1 MRGHSTAARLIQS
14 QQRKSSLKEREDVI
28 SVFLTEEAEQLEPA
42 EVLLAAVLL
51 LLAVCRQ
58 VPQMMKLKQVDDSD
72 VDQLL
77 SAEGFLQDQP
87 LHTAQFTQ
95 SSTDAPSPRPSLS
108 LSPPLSPHPAPLS
121 TPHPLSTSSPHPAP
135 LPAPLLSPP
144 LSTSSPHPAPLPAP
158 PGTAPPVSPS
168 ERPVYPDSC
177 SGKRDRGT

>member
-1 MRGHSTAARLIQS
+1 MRGHCTAARLIQS
-14 QQRKSSLKEREDVI
+14 QRRKSSLKEREDVT

-42 EVLLAAVLL
+42 EVLLAAVL

-87 LHTAQFTQ
+87 LHTAQFTR

-108 LSPPLSPHPAPLS
+108 LPAPLSLSPRPSPHTLPLSPHPTLSPPPLPTPLHLLS
-121 TPHPLSTSSPHPAP
+121 TP
-135 LPAPLLSPP
+135 
-144 LSTSSPHPAPLPAP
+144 
-158 PGTAPPVSPS
+158 SPS
-168 ERPVYPDSC
+168 PRPTWNC
-177 SGKRDRGT
+177 SSSFSL

>member
-14 QQRKSSLKEREDVI
+14 QQRKSSLKEREDVT

-95 SSTDAPSPRPSLS
+95 SSTDAPSPRPSLHTPPS
-108 LSPPLSPHPAPLS
+108 LHLLS
-121 TPHPLSTSSPHPAP
+121 TPRPSPSPSPLPTPLHLLSTP
-135 LPAPLLSPP
+135 
-144 LSTSSPHPAPLPAP
+144 
-158 PGTAPPVSPS
+158 SPS
-168 ERPVYPDSC
+168 PRPTWNC
-177 SGKRDRGT
+177 SSSFSLRASSLSRLLLR